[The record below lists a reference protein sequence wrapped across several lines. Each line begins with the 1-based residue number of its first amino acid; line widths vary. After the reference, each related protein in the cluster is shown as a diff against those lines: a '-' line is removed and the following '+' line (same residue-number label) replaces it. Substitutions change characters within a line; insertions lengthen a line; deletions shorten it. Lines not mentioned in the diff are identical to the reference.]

1 MQFQLGQ
8 LLQDVKMATTA
19 IARDIRSGQIKM
31 LVISTSLGVAA
42 LSSVGFLSNRL
53 ESGLERDAR
62 QMLGGDAVVTSSSPT
77 PEEIVLK
84 ARSLNLQAS
93 QTLSFPT
100 MARVGFTEDPI
111 ENAKINPKPNTQN
124 NTTTN
129 PTKTQIDAQLSA
141 TPVKNPRTR
150 ETRLVA
156 LKAVDS
162 AYPLRGELKVLAPNA

>member
-62 QMLGGDAVVTSSSPT
+62 QMQEFELEKLQERIQFNVARNDKTARHLNIVRVLICASPLIFLAT
-77 PEEIVLK
+77 IAFFWVLSVMFG
-84 ARSLNLQAS
+84 AAW
-93 QTLSFPT
+93 F
-100 MARVGFTEDPI
+100 
-111 ENAKINPKPNTQN
+111 
-124 NTTTN
+124 
-129 PTKTQIDAQLSA
+129 
-141 TPVKNPRTR
+141 
-150 ETRLVA
+150 
-156 LKAVDS
+156 
-162 AYPLRGELKVLAPNA
+162 